1 MFYLPRFSAPL
12 PARGRILTA
21 IICLVLAAITVVP
34 AAANKWQGQEIAKN
48 GALYVM
54 NPAAAAEPASEM
66 VLEERWRL
74 GGDTDD
80 EDEFFGILTH
90 IMADAG
96 GNVYLLDAQLHQVN
110 VYTRD
115 GEFLRAIGREG
126 EGPGE
131 FRRPSGMLLVPGGN
145 VGVIQSRP
153 GKIVLLTPE
162 GNPAG
167 NFPTP
172 EPKDG
177 GVQFFSDGRRS
188 GDNVVL
194 VSRQFSRN
202 DTGAEIIVK
211 LIRIDGTGTQ
221 TASYFQQS
229 DTRNFSNMVFD
240 EQTMGNNAMM
250 WDVGP
255 DGKVFA
261 SQEFESYR
269 IKVWRPDGTPDRI
282 IEREYE
288 SRRRSGEEMKRA
300 DARMPVRMGRRG
312 HGMEFEK
319 KISKTD
325 RDIMRMYPRHDGSL
339 WVISSRG
346 GIDAPA
352 GAVATFD
359 VFDQDGHFVR
369 QVTLIGEGDFPEDG
383 LHFVGNRLF
392 VVTGL
397 LSARAAMDGAGS
409 DDSYDEDEELIPMSV
424 ICYDLELQLHGM
436 NQ

>member
-1 MFYLPRFSAPL
+1 
-12 PARGRILTA
+12 
-21 IICLVLAAITVVP
+21 
-34 AAANKWQGQEIAKN
+34 
-48 GALYVM
+48 
-54 NPAAAAEPASEM
+54 
-66 VLEERWRL
+66 
-74 GGDTDD
+74 
-80 EDEFFGILTH
+80 
-90 IMADAG
+90 
-96 GNVYLLDAQLHQVN
+96 VN
-110 VYTRD
+110 VYTPD
-115 GEFLRAIGREG
+115 GEFLRAMGRQG

-162 GNPAG
+162 GDPAG

-188 GDNVVL
+188 DNNIVL
-194 VSRQFSRN
+194 VSRQFSMGN
-202 DTGAEIIVK
+202 NEAEIILK
-211 LIRIDGTGTQ
+211 LIRIDGTGKQ

-229 DTRNFSNMVFD
+229 DTRNFSNLVID
-240 EQTMGNNAMM
+240 EQTTGNNAMM

-255 DGKVFA
+255 DGRVFA

-269 IKVWRPDGTPDRI
+269 ISVWRPDGTPDRI
-282 IEREYE
+282 IERAYE
-288 SRRRSGEEMKRA
+288 SRRRSGEEIKDA
-300 DARMPVRMGRRG
+300 DARMPVRMGR
-312 HGMEFEK
+312 HGRRREIEK

-359 VFDQDGHFVR
+359 VFDEDGHFVQ
-369 QVTLIGEGDFPEDG
+369 QVTLKGEGDFPEDG
-383 LHFVGNRLF
+383 LHFVGNRLY
-392 VVTGL
+392 VITGL
-397 LSARAAMDGAGS
+397 QSARAAMIGAGS
-409 DDSYDEDEELIPMSV
+409 EESYDEDEELIPMSV

-436 NQ
+436 NR